1 MGSFSGLVFLQKVPA
16 DASRICTKRFVER
29 LFVSDEG
36 FQYFWRTSV
45 TQASTSRSR
54 TVTVRCA
61 ESLAVHSATR
71 DIPGRLGLLR

>member
-16 DASRICTKRFVER
+16 DASRIGTKRFVER
-29 LFVSDEG
+29 L
-36 FQYFWRTSV
+36 
-45 TQASTSRSR
+45 